1 MPEVASPNEE
11 TVVQNKP
18 EVKQIASIGKVQR
31 VNNVSQNENA
41 PRGTIDNKTAPSEK
55 EDIIVGK
62 APETTKIEKPQIDE
76 SILKDYLESQ
86 GIKYEGLDKLKEKV
100 NYTPAVELTEEE
112 KTKAQLAREKRAVDL
127 FVKNGGKIEDY
138 VAIKKIAEADLKE
151 LSIANT
157 KDELKKA
164 GFSDDKI
171 AQILKDRYYQFEDD
185 EIEQEEDESDK
196 DFKKR
201 AKEYFSKKLENRSAF
216 TKSQAKSVLENLNK
230 AIESEDSQAKQEV
243 EISAKIDDY
252 FKAQPRKVNFEIG
265 EVNGQKIAPVEY
277 EVSET
282 DLSKV
287 QKFLKTPAEVNKFFY
302 NQDGSLNLP
311 NISNLLIK
319 NAYLESALKAAY
331 HEGGSRQVA
340 EFKKVFPSS
349 AAELGIGGAP
359 KDLTAKKQV
368 ASFGKPQKVSR

>member
-62 APETTKIEKPQIDE
+62 APETKIEKPQIDE

-127 FVKNGGKIEDY
+127 FVNNGGKVEDY

-157 KDELKKA
+157 KEELKKA

-265 EVNGQKIAPVEY
+265 EDNGQKIAPVEY
-277 EVSET
+277 EVAET
-282 DLSKV
+282 DLTKV
-287 QKFLKTPAEVNKFFY
+287 QKFLKTPVEVNKFFY

-340 EFKKVFPSS
+340 ILKGIFPSS
-349 AAELGIGGAP
+349 ASELGIGGAP